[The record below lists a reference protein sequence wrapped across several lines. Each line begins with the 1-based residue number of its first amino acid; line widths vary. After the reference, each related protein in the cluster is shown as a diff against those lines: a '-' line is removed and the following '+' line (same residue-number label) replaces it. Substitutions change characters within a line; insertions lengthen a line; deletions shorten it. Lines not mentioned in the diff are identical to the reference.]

1 MVAPFAGAWIEI
13 IDFWEQANIE
23 NVAPFAG
30 AWIEI
35 SNKLNLYKEKYVA
48 PFAGAWIEIKTSSK
62 VNSLSTS
69 RTLRGCVD

>member
-13 IDFWEQANIE
+13 LELKEEAVLQMSLPSRERGLKLHRRIQVVEFV

-35 SNKLNLYKEKYVA
+35 L
-48 PFAGAWIEIKTSSK
+48 
-62 VNSLSTS
+62 
-69 RTLRGCVD
+69 

>member
-13 IDFWEQANIE
+13 KSKLQIKQRA

-35 SNKLNLYKEKYVA
+35 KLIGIDK
-48 PFAGAWIEIKTSSK
+48 
-62 VNSLSTS
+62 STFYRRS
-69 RTLRGCVD
+69 LRGSVD